1 MTRQNEEAH
10 TWEELVYKTTNKR
23 GRGRKPKRRKTKTK
37 RRKTKTKRRKTE
49 MKMQEGC
56 EDVRGNEECK
66 MGMQEEDAGRGE
78 KR

>member
-23 GRGRKPKRRKTKTK
+23 GRGRKPK